1 MSVTEQLKKD
11 LISLAKTAINDK
23 LNNIHTI
30 DVEGLLTK
38 YPNLSKIGAT
48 FVTLTIH
55 GELRGCMGVL
65 IPHQKLLADII
76 INAQKAAFEDPRFTP
91 LTQEEFK
98 NIEIEI
104 SILSENLEIKYEN
117 LSDLKSKI
125 NIKQGKM
132 NDLQEEYYRN
142 GKLKSKVN
150 MLNGKING
158 LQIDYYNNGQIKLK
172 GIFKNSILNG
182 KLYKYYKTGVLKLE
196 GNYTNGK
203 QNGMFQEFSKSGII
217 LTKYSIKNNI
227 LNGVVSIYSTNGDLY
242 SELIYKN
249 NILQKGYLYDKKGKN
264 VNMNKKD
271 FLNAGIKP
279 PRGVR

>member
-125 NIKQGKM
+125 NIGVDGVIIRQGEKRATFLPHVWEQLPDF
-132 NDLQEEYYRN
+132 N
-142 GKLKSKVN
+142 
-150 MLNGKING
+150 
-158 LQIDYYNNGQIKLK
+158 
-172 GIFKNSILNG
+172 
-182 KLYKYYKTGVLKLE
+182 
-196 GNYTNGK
+196 
-203 QNGMFQEFSKSGII
+203 
-217 LTKYSIKNNI
+217 
-227 LNGVVSIYSTNGDLY
+227 
-242 SELIYKN
+242 
-249 NILQKGYLYDKKGKN
+249 
-264 VNMNKKD
+264 D
-271 FLNAGIKP
+271 FLTHLFHKAGITDLDTLPDVFVYHVDTIK
-279 PRGVR
+279 